1 MMGLGMEIAIGQYLL
16 YLKYFGVALL
26 MLVAFTLLY
35 VKITPAREFELI
47 KQGNVACALSLSGAL
62 IGFCITL
69 VSSMLHSVGT
79 LSFVIWG
86 FAAAIIQILVYFAAT
101 HLIKDANAEL
111 QNNNVAVGILFF
123 GLSVSIGILNAASLS

>member
-1 MMGLGMEIAIGQYLL
+1 MDIAVWQYLQ
-16 YLKYFGVALL
+16 YLKYFGIALV
-26 MLVAFTLLY
+26 MLVVFAFVY
-35 VKITPAREFELI
+35 VRITPARELELI
-47 KQGNVACALSLSGAL
+47 KNGNVACALSLSGAI

-69 VSSMLHSVGT
+69 VSSMLHSVGM

-86 FAAAIIQILVYFAAT
+86 LAAAVIQILVYFGAT

-111 QNNNVAVGILFF
+111 LNNNVAVGVLFF

>member
-1 MMGLGMEIAIGQYLL
+1 MDIAVWQYLL
-16 YLKYFGVALL
+16 YLKYFGVALV
-26 MLVAFTLLY
+26 MLVVFAFVYLR
-35 VKITPAREFELI
+35 ITPARELELI
-47 KQGNVACALSLSGAL
+47 KNGNIACALSLSGAM

-69 VSSMLHSVGT
+69 VSSMLHSVGM

-86 FAAAIIQILVYFAAT
+86 VAAAVIQILVYFAAT

-111 QNNNVAVGILFF
+111 LNNNVAVGVLFF

>member
-1 MMGLGMEIAIGQYLL
+1 MDIAVWQYLL
-16 YLKYFGVALL
+16 YLKYFGVALV
-26 MLVAFTLLY
+26 MLVVFAFVYLR
-35 VKITPAREFELI
+35 ITPARELELI
-47 KQGNVACALSLSGAL
+47 KNGNIACALSLSGAM

-69 VSSMLHSVGT
+69 VSSMLHSVGM

-86 FAAAIIQILVYFAAT
+86 VAAAIIQILVYFAAT

-111 QNNNVAVGILFF
+111 LNNNVAVGVLFF

>member
-1 MMGLGMEIAIGQYLL
+1 
-16 YLKYFGVALL
+16 
-26 MLVAFTLLY
+26 MLVVFAFVYLR
-35 VKITPAREFELI
+35 ITPARELELI
-47 KQGNVACALSLSGAL
+47 KNGNIACALSLSGAM

-69 VSSMLHSVGT
+69 VSSMLHSVGM

-86 FAAAIIQILVYFAAT
+86 VAAAVIQILVYFAAT

-111 QNNNVAVGILFF
+111 LNNNVAVGVLFF